1 MRIALFSDL
10 HNEFAVHQPAEL
22 DADVVVL
29 AGDIDVGA
37 RGVEWAGRAFN
48 GKPVIYVAGNHEY
61 YRHAIPHL
69 TDKMKL
75 TADGSNVHFLE
86 RGSVRL
92 NGLLFLG
99 CTLWS
104 DFAVH
109 GDSFQA
115 MEAARTMMN
124 DYHLIRTSPTFSRLR
139 PEDTLVLHRISLKWL
154 KQEVA
159 QADLPVVVVTHHAPS
174 ARSLNP
180 SWSMAPI
187 AAAFASELAAWIET
201 SPIRL
206 WIHGHT
212 HHNINYAINST
223 RIISNQYGYPNEQA
237 PGFQRELI
245 VEI

>member
-1 MRIALFSDL
+1 MRIALYSDL
-10 HNEFAVHQPAEL
+10 HNEFTVHQPAEL
-22 DADVVVL
+22 DTDVVVL
-29 AGDIDVGA
+29 AGDIDVGT
-37 RGVEWAGRAFN
+37 RGVQWAGQAFA
-48 GKPVIYVAGNHEY
+48 GKQVVYVAGNHEY

-69 TDKMKL
+69 TEKIKL
-75 TADGSNVHFLE
+75 AAAGSSVHFLE

-92 NGLLFLG
+92 NGHLFLG

-104 DFAVH
+104 DFAVS

-124 DYHLIRTSPTFSRLR
+124 DYHLIRTSPSFSRLR
-139 PEDTLVLHRISLKWL
+139 PEDTLFLHQISLKWL
-154 KQEVA
+154 RREVE

-174 ARSLNP
+174 AQSLNP

-212 HHNINYAINST
+212 HHNIDYTINNT
-223 RIISNQYGYPNEQA
+223 RIISNQYGYPTEQA
-237 PGFQRELI
+237 PSFQRELI